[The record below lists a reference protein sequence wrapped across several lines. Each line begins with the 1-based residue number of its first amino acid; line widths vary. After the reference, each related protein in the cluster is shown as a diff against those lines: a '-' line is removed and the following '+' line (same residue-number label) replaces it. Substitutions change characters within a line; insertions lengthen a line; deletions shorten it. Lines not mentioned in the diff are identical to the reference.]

1 MKIMKALSLIIL
13 GSFLF
18 GCSGESFQKT
28 LKTAQ
33 DVLNE
38 GDGSQLTSSEV
49 AAGLKQALE
58 KGTRY
63 AVNKGSVED
72 GFYKNPKLYIPFP
85 QEAEKVKNT
94 ALQLGLD
101 AQVNR
106 FEETLNRAAEEAV
119 KEAAPI
125 FLNAITS
132 MSIND
137 AFAILK
143 GGEHAATNYL
153 RQTTGSEL
161 RELFEPKVSAAIEK
175 VELTKYYSPL
185 ASAYNTATLISGG
198 EAVNPAL
205 TQYVTEKSVDGLF
218 VLIAEEEK
226 KIRENPA
233 ERVTDLL
240 RKVFGSP
247 EAAE

>member
-1 MKIMKALSLIIL
+1 MDVMKLVFYAIL
-13 GSFLF
+13 GLFLF
-18 GCSGESFQKT
+18 GCSGESIQRT
-28 LKTAQ
+28 LETANE
-33 DVLNE
+33 VLNE
-38 GDGSQLTSSEV
+38 SDQSALTSSEV

-58 KGTRY
+58 EGTKY
-63 AVNKGSVED
+63 AVSTGSKTD
-72 GFYKNPKLYIPFP
+72 GFYQNPKLFIPFP
-85 QEAEKVKNT
+85 AEAQKVKNT
-94 ALQLGLD
+94 ALQLGLES
-101 AQVNR
+101 QVNK

-119 KEAAPI
+119 KEATPI
-125 FLNAITS
+125 FINAITS

-153 RQTTGSEL
+153 RQTTGEEL
-161 RELFEPKVSAAIEK
+161 RGLFEPKVSDAIDK

-185 ASAYNTATLISGG
+185 ASAYNTATMVSGG
-198 EAVNPAL
+198 EKINPDL
-205 TQYVTEKSVDGLF
+205 TAYVTEKSVDGLF

-247 EAAE
+247 EATE

>member
-1 MKIMKALSLIIL
+1 MKIFFYALL
-13 GSFLF
+13 GIALA
-18 GCSGESFQKT
+18 GCSNETIQRT
-28 LKTAQ
+28 LEGAN

-38 GDGSQLTSSEV
+38 GNSSELSSREV

-58 KGTRY
+58 KGTEY
-63 AVNKGSVED
+63 AVNKSSATN
-72 GFYKNPKLYIPFP
+72 GFYKNPKLFIPFP
-85 QEAEKVKNT
+85 KEAEKVKNT

-101 AQVNR
+101 SQVNK

-119 KEAAPI
+119 KEATPI
-125 FLNAITS
+125 FVNAITS
-132 MSIND
+132 MTIND

-143 GGEHAATNYL
+143 GGDNAATTYL
-153 RQTTGSEL
+153 RQSTGNEL
-161 RELFEPKVSAAIEK
+161 QALFEPKVSDAIEK

-185 ASAYNTATLISGG
+185 ASAYNTATMLSGG
-198 EAVNPAL
+198 EEINPDL
-205 TQYVTEKSVDGLF
+205 TDYVTEKSIDGLF

-233 ERVTDLL
+233 NRVTDLL
-240 RKVFGSP
+240 KKVFGSA